1 MINYYVVLEIPNFSD
16 ETVIKKAYRTLSKK
30 YHPDVNKD
38 PNATDYFQKIN
49 EAYSFLMIENKRFL
63 LDQFLKTV
71 GNRPYQS
78 SKKREDVHYQPPSKP
93 VIHFFSTD
101 KKTFTL
107 GDYILVQWNVSQC
120 KAVHLN
126 ILGSVDFSGTHYLR
140 VEQFMKEIIILMTI
154 IGLDNKEYKY
164 RIRLKYYN
172 ENPTIEAFHQ
182 VQSEYPNVSIE
193 HFKKEKFFSSFG
205 RISKSTFKN
214 RMILLFSLLAVSI
227 FIYISTTYKFI
238 VFVGICFIFWLI
250 YLQSYKRIHDIKHLK
265 TFAYRLWVPFY
276 NLLLFREL
284 FLYSSENKPSEF
296 GMMPSQNQRSFI
308 SWLLHGFK
316 NHLRPLNL
324 IEKVSAGTFLLVLG
338 LILFKFL
345 WSYEEHPVTLTSNY
359 VETSRPTSSG
369 QVYKDYFLVFDRTIT
384 VKVSEND
391 FYNLIKQR
399 QNNRFLLATNR
410 KGEAQYINVIN
421 KNEGIKNRLNV
432 GVLSDSS
439 PILLILIF
447 VVLLQFYA
455 WRTLKKPE
463 EKPYSN
469 AFMVVALMVYLYM
482 LSIFL

>member
-1 MINYYVVLEIPNFSD
+1 
-16 ETVIKKAYRTLSKK
+16 
-30 YHPDVNKD
+30 
-38 PNATDYFQKIN
+38 
-49 EAYSFLMIENKRFL
+49 
-63 LDQFLKTV
+63 
-71 GNRPYQS
+71 
-78 SKKREDVHYQPPSKP
+78 
-93 VIHFFSTD
+93 
-101 KKTFTL
+101 
-107 GDYILVQWNVSQC
+107 
-120 KAVHLN
+120 
-126 ILGSVDFSGTHYLR
+126 
-140 VEQFMKEIIILMTI
+140 
-154 IGLDNKEYKY
+154 
-164 RIRLKYYN
+164 
-172 ENPTIEAFHQ
+172 
-182 VQSEYPNVSIE
+182 
-193 HFKKEKFFSSFG
+193 
-205 RISKSTFKN
+205 
-214 RMILLFSLLAVSI
+214 
-227 FIYISTTYKFI
+227 
-238 VFVGICFIFWLI
+238 
-250 YLQSYKRIHDIKHLK
+250 
-265 TFAYRLWVPFY
+265 VPFY

-284 FLYSSENKPSEF
+284 FLHPSENKPSEF

-359 VETSRPTSSG
+359 VETSRPSKG
-369 QVYKDYFLVFDRTIT
+369 GVYKDYFLVFDRTIT